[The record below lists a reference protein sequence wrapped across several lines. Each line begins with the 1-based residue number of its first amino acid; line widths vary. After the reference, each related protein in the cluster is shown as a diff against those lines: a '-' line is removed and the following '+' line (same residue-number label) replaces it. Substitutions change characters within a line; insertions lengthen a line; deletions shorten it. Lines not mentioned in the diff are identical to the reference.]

1 MAAIIREN
9 RVGFNNNNG
18 DVAALVQ
25 NIERFME
32 DRELLNHYKE
42 NALTLTR
49 EKGDSAAVY
58 GGMLELFADVADR
71 KSIETKS

>member
-1 MAAIIREN
+1 MA
-9 RVGFNNNNG
+9 G
-18 DVAALVQ
+18 LVQ

-32 DRELLNHYKE
+32 DRGLLTRYKE

-58 GGMLELFADVADR
+58 GNMLELFVDVAGR
-71 KSIETKS
+71 KPVKAAS